1 MQKPVTDPNKANVEL
16 HARKPYHAPVLTV
29 YGTLGALTR
38 SAGASGLSDGM
49 GGAGMTS
56 TSP

>member
-1 MQKPVTDPNKANVEL
+1 MQKPVTDPNSAKAESP
-16 HARKPYHAPVLTV
+16 RKPYHAPVLTV

-38 SAGASGLSDGM
+38 AVGASGLSDGM
-49 GGAGMTS
+49 GGASMTS

>member
-1 MQKPVTDPNKANVEL
+1 MQEPAADPNKANAESP
-16 HARKPYHAPVLTV
+16 RKPYHAPVLTV

-38 SAGASGLSDGM
+38 AVGASGLSDGM
-49 GGAGMTS
+49 GGANMTS

>member
-1 MQKPVTDPNKANVEL
+1 MQKPVTDPNKANAEMQ
-16 HARKPYHAPVLTV
+16 ARKPYHAPVLTV

-38 SAGASGLSDGM
+38 SAGNSGQSDGM
-49 GGAGMTS
+49 GGANMTS